1 MWSFPIFSFGIRLGF
16 FDGHRLAFGQGH
28 FPRNFA
34 EAGLPSDPAQFPT
47 TWESFADA
55 AARLTRRQGEIAL
68 LVARGLSNRQI
79 ASELT
84 ISENTVAN
92 HVASI
97 ARKLNAPSR
106 SRIAV
111 WVTERGLREVG

>member
-1 MWSFPIFSFGIRLGF
+1 MTVEE
-16 FDGHRLAFGQGH
+16 
-28 FPRNFA
+28 A
-34 EAGLPSDPAQFPT
+34 EAYAEREERVRPSRVSALKTPQQ
-47 TWESFADA
+47 SVQ
-55 AARLTRRQGEIAL
+55 RHQGLTRRQREIAL

>member
-1 MWSFPIFSFGIRLGF
+1 MYIVNPVVPRTPGPPQQSRQH
-16 FDGHRLAFGQGH
+16 DQG
-28 FPRNFA
+28 
-34 EAGLPSDPAQFPT
+34 
-47 TWESFADA
+47 
-55 AARLTRRQGEIAL
+55 LTRRQREIAL

-111 WVTERGLREVG
+111 WVTEWGLREVG